1 MANERA
7 WATRNTG
14 TKEAPVW
21 EKWFPKTVVDAIY
34 ASDAE
39 GETKTVMDLVREE
52 IQKVV
57 GSAPEAF
64 DTLQEIAAY
73 IEEHEEVAA
82 ALQEAI
88 TSKVPNTR
96 KVNGKAL
103 SADIS
108 LTASDVSA
116 IPASQKGAANGVAGL
131 DETGKVPSAQL
142 PEGLPASGGDADTV
156 NGHTVDADVPANA
169 KFTDTTY
176 SVATDSTLGLV
187 KSGGDVTVGADGTM
201 TVQDDS
207 HGHTIANV
215 DGLQDA
221 LDAKAPS
228 SRKVNGKP
236 LTADI
241 TLGAADVSA
250 IPASQKGAASGVAEL
265 DENGKVPTAQLP
277 SYVDDVLEFES
288 QTAFPETGESGK
300 IYVAQDTNKTY
311 RWTGSA
317 YVEISA
323 SLALGETSSTAYRGD
338 RGKIAYE
345 HSQAA
350 HAPANAEA
358 NVQADWSVSDSNS
371 DAFIKNKPSALP
383 AKGGD
388 ADTVSGH
395 KVEVDVPANAK
406 FTDTTYGKA
415 TSSADGLM
423 AKEDKA
429 KLDGLPTITF
439 GAEYPENAPANS
451 IHFLTE

>member
-228 SRKVNGKP
+228 SRKVNGKS

-323 SLALGETSSTAYRGD
+323 SLALGETSSTAYRGVKSPMSTA
-338 RGKIAYE
+338 RQLMHLPMRKLTCRRTGLYRIPIRT
-345 HSQAA
+345 HSLKT
-350 HAPANAEA
+350 
-358 NVQADWSVSDSNS
+358 SR
-371 DAFIKNKPSALP
+371 AL
-383 AKGGD
+383 
-388 ADTVSGH
+388 
-395 KVEVDVPANAK
+395 
-406 FTDTTYGKA
+406 
-415 TSSADGLM
+415 
-423 AKEDKA
+423 
-429 KLDGLPTITF
+429 
-439 GAEYPENAPANS
+439 
-451 IHFLTE
+451 FLQRAVMRIP

>member
-14 TKEAPVW
+14 TPEKPVW

-34 ASDAE
+34 ASDAV
-39 GETKTVMDLVREE
+39 GETKKVMDLVREE

-116 IPASQKGAANGVAGL
+116 IPASQKGAAGGVAGL

-156 NGHTVDADVPANA
+156 NGHTVNADVPTGA

-176 SVATDSTLGLV
+176 SAATDSDLGLV
-187 KSGGDVTVGADGTM
+187 KSGGDVSVGADGTM

-207 HGHTIANV
+207 HSHTIANV

-221 LDAKAPS
+221 LDGKAPS

-236 LTADI
+236 LSADI
-241 TLGAADVSA
+241 SLGAADVSA
-250 IPASQKGAASGVAEL
+250 IPASQKGSASGVAEL
-265 DENGKVPTAQLP
+265 DENGKVPAAQLP
-277 SYVDDVLEFES
+277 SFVDDALEFES
-288 QTAFPETGESGK
+288 KTSFPETGESGK
-300 IYVAQDTNKTY
+300 IYVTQDTNKTY

-323 SLALGETSSTAYRGD
+323 SLALGETSGTAYRGD

-350 HAPANAEA
+350 HAPANAEP

-371 DAFIKNKPSALP
+371 DAFIKNKPTSMP

-395 KVEVDVPANAK
+395 KVGVDVPANAK
-406 FTDTTYGKA
+406 FTDTTYSKA

-423 AKEDKA
+423 AKEDKTR
-429 KLDGLPTITF
+429 LDSMPTVTF
-439 GAEYPENAPANS
+439 GAAYPENAPANS